1 MELIEVNTQMEN
13 DNKILFADTVAD
25 IKYLP
30 LYDGV
35 VVQTVSNGVVNI
47 AKVTGDIVITA
58 TATPSQKKKKKILY
72 CNKI

>member
-1 MELIEVNTQMEN
+1 MEN

-35 VVQTVSNGVVNI
+35 VNI

-58 TATPSQKKKKKILY
+58 TATPSQL
-72 CNKI
+72 

>member
-1 MELIEVNTQMEN
+1 MEN

-35 VVQTVSNGVVNI
+35 INI
-47 AKVTGDIVITA
+47 SKVTVNIVITA
-58 TATPSQKKKKKILY
+58 TATITQS
-72 CNKI
+72 

>member
-1 MELIEVNTQMEN
+1 MEN

-30 LYDGV
+30 L
-35 VVQTVSNGVVNI
+35 SNGVVNI

-58 TATPSQKKKKKILY
+58 TATPSQP
-72 CNKI
+72 

>member
-1 MELIEVNTQMEN
+1 MEN

-58 TATPSQKKKKKILY
+58 TATHSQP
-72 CNKI
+72 